1 MGQKVNPIGFR
12 VGIVRPWESQWYA
25 DKDYQ
30 KFLAEDIAIRKH
42 LDDGRE
48 ITEKLRSWCSDA
60 KLVAFLI
67 WAAPAIG
74 FFLHAFCAFLAWIAS
89 RFLVVTHKEVP
100 IRTCRLVRI
109 CSLRSTRR
117 LDPNVGVFQ

>member
-1 MGQKVNPIGFR
+1 MR
-12 VGIVRPWESQWYA
+12 VPAG
-25 DKDYQ
+25 
-30 KFLAEDIAIRKH
+30 H
-42 LDDGRE
+42 LDHLVHYGGRE
-48 ITEKLRSWCSDA
+48 RRVSTETWTSPILAIGMW
-60 KLVAFLI
+60 LL
-67 WAAPAIG
+67 IG